1 MTVETEVVFPRAL
14 RDIYPAPAQQLYIE
28 TYKQSWAAAETATKD
43 SLSRESMAARDAWG
57 AVGRVYEQDPVTH
70 RFRLIGDQVAAVSP
84 RTDKRSFVGTV
95 KGLFKR

>member
-28 TYKQSWAAAETATKD
+28 TYNQSWATAVAGSRD
-43 SLSRESMAARDAWG
+43 SLSRESVAARDAWE
-57 AVGRVYEQDPVTH
+57 AVGRLYSQDPVTH
-70 RFRLIGDQVAAVSP
+70 KIQRIGDQVAAEP
-84 RTDKRSFVGTV
+84 THTEKHTFLGTI